1 MPKGKII
8 IKNDDLGIII
18 GRVLE
23 GENRKPGYEKKTE
36 QEAVEDI
43 IGTYA
48 MDIFYSGLAVGKD
61 LEFAYETLSDLPV
74 AVASCYQRSRKDRPE
89 ELAVNATIRSLAS
102 YFFALSMN
110 EHGLPW
116 NVQHLPEQM
125 RSGTMDVSTWCGLF
139 RITTGKKHKADYLLP
154 VLAGCQKS
162 NLFGKKIL
170 SFDLAALFKEYKA
183 VTGVDLEQHGLK
195 SIAFDL

>member
-1 MPKGKII
+1 MPIGELR
-8 IKNDDLGIII
+8 IKNDDLGAII

-23 GENRKPGYEKKTE
+23 GEPGKINFDGTTTQE
-36 QEAVEDI
+36 QFEDM

-48 MDIFYSGLAVGKD
+48 MDIIYSGWAAGKD
-61 LEFAYETLSDLPV
+61 LDFSYETLSDLPV
-74 AVASCYQRSRKDRPE
+74 AVASCYQRNRNDRPE
-89 ELAVNATIRSLAS
+89 DIAVNGTIKALAA

-116 NVQHLPEQM
+116 NVQLLPEKTRTNM
-125 RSGTMDVSTWCGLF
+125 YDPAVWSGISRV
-139 RITTGKKHKADYLLP
+139 TTGKKHKADFLLP
-154 VLAGCQKS
+154 VLAGYKRT
-162 NLFGKKIL
+162 NLFGKKIM

>member
-1 MPKGKII
+1 MPIGELT
-8 IKNDDLGIII
+8 IKNDDLGAII

-23 GENRKPGYEKKTE
+23 EEPGKINFDGTTTQE
-36 QEAVEDI
+36 QFEEM

-48 MDIFYSGLAVGKD
+48 MDIIYSGWDVGKD
-61 LEFAYETLSDLPV
+61 LDFSYDTLADLPA

-89 ELAVNATIRSLAS
+89 DLAVNATIKSLAS

-116 NVQHLPEQM
+116 NVQRLPEQM

-139 RITTGKKHKADYLLP
+139 RITTGKKHKADFLLP
-154 VLAGCQKS
+154 VLAGCKKS

-183 VTGVDLEQHGLK
+183 VTGVDLEQHRLK

>member
-1 MPKGKII
+1 MPIGELT
-8 IKNDDLGIII
+8 IKNNDLGAII

-23 GENRKPGYEKKTE
+23 EEPGKINFDGTTTQE
-36 QEAVEDI
+36 QFEDM

-48 MDIFYSGLAVGKD
+48 LDIVNSGWAAGKD
-61 LEFAYETLSDLPV
+61 LDFSYDTLSDFPV
-74 AVASCYQRSRKDRPE
+74 AVASCYQRSRKDRSE
-89 ELAVNATIRSLAS
+89 DLAVNATIKALAA

-116 NVQHLPEQM
+116 DVRFLPEKM
-125 RSGTMDVSTWCGLF
+125 RTNRLDPSIWGGVS
-139 RITTGKKHKADYLLP
+139 RITTGKKHKADFLLP
-154 VLAGCQKS
+154 VLEGCQKKK
-162 NLFGKKIL
+162 LFGKKIL
-170 SFDLAALFKEYKA
+170 SFDLAALFKEYKT

>member
-1 MPKGKII
+1 MPIGELT
-8 IKNDDLGIII
+8 IKNNDLGAII

-23 GENRKPGYEKKTE
+23 EEPGKINFDGTTTQE
-36 QEAVEDI
+36 QFEDM

-48 MDIFYSGLAVGKD
+48 MDIVYSGWAAGKD
-61 LEFAYETLSDLPV
+61 LDFTYETLSDLPV
-74 AVASCYQRSRKDRPE
+74 AVTSCYQRSRKDRPE
-89 ELAVNATIRSLAS
+89 DPAVNATVKALAA

-116 NVQHLPEQM
+116 NVQFLPEKM
-125 RSGTMDVSTWCGLF
+125 RTNMYDPAVWSGISRV
-139 RITTGKKHKADYLLP
+139 TTGKKHKADFLLP
-154 VLAGCQKS
+154 VLAGYKRT
-162 NLFGKKIL
+162 NLFGKKIM

>member
-1 MPKGKII
+1 MPIGKIA
-8 IKNDDLGIII
+8 IKNDALTVII
-18 GRVLE
+18 GRLLEEEPGKPVLE
-23 GENRKPGYEKKTE
+23 GKTE
-36 QEAVEDI
+36 QQKLEDV

-48 MDIFYSGLAVGKD
+48 LDIVYSGWAAGKD
-61 LEFAYETLSDLPV
+61 LDFSYETLSDLPV
-74 AVASCYQRSRKDRPE
+74 AVASCYQVSRKDRPE
-89 ELAVNATIRSLAS
+89 ELAVNATIKALAA

-116 NVQHLPEQM
+116 NVRFLPEKM
-125 RSGTMDVSTWCGLF
+125 CTNRLDPAIWSGVS
-139 RITTGKKHKADYLLP
+139 RITTGKKHKADFLLP
-154 VLAGCQKS
+154 VLAGCHRN
-162 NLFGKKIL
+162 NLLGKKIL

>member
-1 MPKGKII
+1 MPIGELT
-8 IKNDDLGIII
+8 IKNDDLGAII

-23 GENRKPGYEKKTE
+23 GEPGKINFDGTTTQE
-36 QEAVEDI
+36 QFEEM

-48 MDIFYSGLAVGKD
+48 MDIVYSGWAAGKD
-61 LEFAYETLSDLPV
+61 LDFSYKTLSDLPV
-74 AVASCYQRSRKDRPE
+74 AVASCYQVSRKDRPE
-89 ELAVNATIRSLAS
+89 ELAVNATIKALAS

-116 NVQHLPEQM
+116 NVRFLPEKM
-125 RSGTMDVSTWCGLF
+125 RTNRLDPSNWGGVS
-139 RITTGKKHKADYLLP
+139 RITTGKKHKADFLLP
-154 VLAGCQKS
+154 VLAGCKRN
-162 NLFGKKIL
+162 NLFGKKVL

-195 SIAFDL
+195 NIVFDL

>member
-1 MPKGKII
+1 MPIGELT
-8 IKNDDLGIII
+8 IKNDDLGAII

-23 GENRKPGYEKKTE
+23 GEPGKINFDGTTTQE
-36 QEAVEDI
+36 QFEDM

-48 MDIFYSGLAVGKD
+48 LDIVNSGWAAGKD
-61 LEFAYETLSDLPV
+61 LDFSYDTLSDLPV
-74 AVASCYQRSRKDRPE
+74 AVASCYQVSRKDRPE
-89 ELAVNATIRSLAS
+89 ELAVNATIKALAS

-116 NVQHLPEQM
+116 NVRFLPEKM
-125 RSGTMDVSTWCGLF
+125 RTNRLDPSNWGGVS
-139 RITTGKKHKADYLLP
+139 RITTGKKHKADFLLP
-154 VLAGCQKS
+154 VLAGYKRT
-162 NLFGKKIL
+162 NLFGKKIM